1 MTIKECYD
9 AMGADYQNTLNRFP
23 NEAFIKKF
31 VLKFLDDNSY
41 ANLKEAIAAGNV
53 EEAFRAA
60 HTLKGVCLNL
70 GFDNLYKASSA
81 ITEIFRAGELAGAE
95 EAFEEVEKQY
105 NITVNAR
112 ETVCASRDD
121 QQYVPV
127 TEDET
132 DGFCHE
138 VMIPILA
145 QGDIIG
151 AVRAA
156 EEGEQKWQM

>member
-70 GFDNLYKASSA
+70 GFDNLYKVSSD
-81 ITEIFRAGELAGAE
+81 ITEILRVGKLTGTK
-95 EAFEEVEKQY
+95 EAFENVKEQY
-105 NITVNAR
+105 NITVNAIK
-112 ETVCASRDD
+112 AID
-121 QQYVPV
+121 
-127 TEDET
+127 
-132 DGFCHE
+132 
-138 VMIPILA
+138 
-145 QGDIIG
+145 
-151 AVRAA
+151 
-156 EEGEQKWQM
+156 

>member
-81 ITEIFRAGELAGAE
+81 ITGELAGAE

-105 NITVNAR
+105 NITVNAIK
-112 ETVCASRDD
+112 A
-121 QQYVPV
+121 
-127 TEDET
+127 
-132 DGFCHE
+132 
-138 VMIPILA
+138 M
-145 QGDIIG
+145 
-151 AVRAA
+151 
-156 EEGEQKWQM
+156 

>member
-41 ANLKEAIAAGNV
+41 ANLKEAI

-105 NITVNAR
+105 NITVNAIK
-112 ETVCASRDD
+112 A
-121 QQYVPV
+121 
-127 TEDET
+127 
-132 DGFCHE
+132 
-138 VMIPILA
+138 M
-145 QGDIIG
+145 
-151 AVRAA
+151 
-156 EEGEQKWQM
+156 

>member
-1 MTIKECYD
+1 MELEEFYKQVGGNFED
-9 AMGADYQNTLNRFP
+9 VKRRLLN
-23 NEAFIKKF
+23 EEFIKKF

-105 NITVNAR
+105 NITVNAIK
-112 ETVCASRDD
+112 A
-121 QQYVPV
+121 
-127 TEDET
+127 
-132 DGFCHE
+132 
-138 VMIPILA
+138 M
-145 QGDIIG
+145 
-151 AVRAA
+151 
-156 EEGEQKWQM
+156 

>member
-70 GFDNLYKASSA
+70 GRVQLLQRFFVQENLQ
-81 ITEIFRAGELAGAE
+81 ELR
-95 EAFEEVEKQY
+95 KHLKKLR
-105 NITVNAR
+105 NSTI
-112 ETVCASRDD
+112 
-121 QQYVPV
+121 
-127 TEDET
+127 
-132 DGFCHE
+132 
-138 VMIPILA
+138 
-145 QGDIIG
+145 
-151 AVRAA
+151 
-156 EEGEQKWQM
+156 

>member
-105 NITVNAR
+105 NITVIAIK
-112 ETVCASRDD
+112 A
-121 QQYVPV
+121 
-127 TEDET
+127 
-132 DGFCHE
+132 
-138 VMIPILA
+138 M
-145 QGDIIG
+145 
-151 AVRAA
+151 
-156 EEGEQKWQM
+156 

>member
-31 VLKFLDDNSY
+31 
-41 ANLKEAIAAGNV
+41 EAIAAGNV

-81 ITEIFRAGELAGAE
+81 ITEIFRAGELAGAK

-105 NITVNAR
+105 NITVNAIK
-112 ETVCASRDD
+112 A
-121 QQYVPV
+121 
-127 TEDET
+127 
-132 DGFCHE
+132 
-138 VMIPILA
+138 M
-145 QGDIIG
+145 
-151 AVRAA
+151 
-156 EEGEQKWQM
+156 

>member
-70 GFDNLYKASSA
+70 GL
-81 ITEIFRAGELAGAE
+81 IIFIKRVQLLQRFFVQENSQELR
-95 EAFEEVEKQY
+95 KHLKKLR
-105 NITVNAR
+105 NSTI
-112 ETVCASRDD
+112 
-121 QQYVPV
+121 
-127 TEDET
+127 
-132 DGFCHE
+132 
-138 VMIPILA
+138 
-145 QGDIIG
+145 
-151 AVRAA
+151 
-156 EEGEQKWQM
+156 

>member
-70 GFDNLYKASSA
+70 DL
-81 ITEIFRAGELAGAE
+81 IIFIKRVQLLQRFFVQENSQELR
-95 EAFEEVEKQY
+95 KHLKKLR
-105 NITVNAR
+105 NSTI
-112 ETVCASRDD
+112 
-121 QQYVPV
+121 
-127 TEDET
+127 
-132 DGFCHE
+132 
-138 VMIPILA
+138 
-145 QGDIIG
+145 
-151 AVRAA
+151 
-156 EEGEQKWQM
+156 

>member
-1 MTIKECYD
+1 MNSVPKE
-9 AMGADYQNTLNRFP
+9 GFL
-23 NEAFIKKF
+23 KKF

-105 NITVNAR
+105 NITVNAIK
-112 ETVCASRDD
+112 A
-121 QQYVPV
+121 
-127 TEDET
+127 
-132 DGFCHE
+132 
-138 VMIPILA
+138 M
-145 QGDIIG
+145 
-151 AVRAA
+151 
-156 EEGEQKWQM
+156 

>member
-1 MTIKECYD
+1 MTIKECYE
-9 AMGADYQNTLNRFP
+9 AMGADYQNVLNRFP

-41 ANLKEAIAAGNV
+41 VNLKEALAAGNV

-81 ITEIFRAGELAGAE
+81 ITEIFRVGELEGAK

-105 NITVNAR
+105 NITVNAIK
-112 ETVCASRDD
+112 A
-121 QQYVPV
+121 
-127 TEDET
+127 
-132 DGFCHE
+132 
-138 VMIPILA
+138 M
-145 QGDIIG
+145 
-151 AVRAA
+151 
-156 EEGEQKWQM
+156 

>member
-60 HTLKGVCLNL
+60 HTLR
-70 GFDNLYKASSA
+70 FDNLYKASSA

-105 NITVNAR
+105 NITVNAIK
-112 ETVCASRDD
+112 AID
-121 QQYVPV
+121 
-127 TEDET
+127 
-132 DGFCHE
+132 
-138 VMIPILA
+138 
-145 QGDIIG
+145 
-151 AVRAA
+151 
-156 EEGEQKWQM
+156 